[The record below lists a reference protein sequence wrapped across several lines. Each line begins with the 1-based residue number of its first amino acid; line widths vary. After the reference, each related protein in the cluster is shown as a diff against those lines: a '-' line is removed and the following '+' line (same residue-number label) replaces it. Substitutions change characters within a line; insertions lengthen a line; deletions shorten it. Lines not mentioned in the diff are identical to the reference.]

1 MHAEEC
7 AALGGVEGGQL
18 GGNSGGTKGGG
29 SDGEE
34 GGGEGE
40 GEGNRGGGGS
50 AGGADGSDPM
60 FAIGTARTT
69 TGTFAN
75 TARLSAFRTS
85 VSSRERTFGPGPAQ
99 PATTARDKVRLMH
112 TP

>member
-60 FAIGTARTT
+60 FAIGPPASYVCQH
-69 TGTFAN
+69 GAPAFSFGA
-75 TARLSAFRTS
+75 AVRLVGRK
-85 VSSRERTFGPGPAQ
+85 FGPG
-99 PATTARDKVRLMH
+99 L
-112 TP
+112 

>member
-18 GGNSGGTKGGG
+18 GGNSGGSKGDG

-34 GGGEGE
+34 AGGEGE

-60 FAIGTARTT
+60 FAIGTAR
-69 TGTFAN
+69 F
-75 TARLSAFRTS
+75 LH
-85 VSSRERTFGPGPAQ
+85 
-99 PATTARDKVRLMH
+99 VRLP
-112 TP
+112 TRRAGLFFVLLSYS

>member
-60 FAIGTARTT
+60 FAIGTSYASYVCQH
-69 TGTFAN
+69 GAL
-75 TARLSAFRTS
+75 ALPFRAA
-85 VSSRERTFGPGPAQ
+85 VSSRRK
-99 PATTARDKVRLMH
+99 KVRRK
-112 TP
+112 PG

>member
-1 MHAEEC
+1 MIQNHSGAPAGHGGAPKVHAEEC

-60 FAIGTARTT
+60 FAIGTASYVCQH
-69 TGTFAN
+69 G
-75 TARLSAFRTS
+75 ARPCPFVLQFRL
-85 VSSRERTFGPGPAQ
+85 VGRKFGPG
-99 PATTARDKVRLMH
+99 L
-112 TP
+112 